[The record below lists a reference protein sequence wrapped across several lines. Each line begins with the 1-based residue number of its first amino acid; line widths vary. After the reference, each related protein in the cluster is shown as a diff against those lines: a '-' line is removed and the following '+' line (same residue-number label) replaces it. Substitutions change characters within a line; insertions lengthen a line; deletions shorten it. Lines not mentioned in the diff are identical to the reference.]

1 MDSVRAKARR
11 ADPTL
16 ALEAGA
22 YPVPGLHGGSAA
34 RAPSIWLELK
44 PHAVRPQPSPMPR
57 RTTHRHD
64 QDPPGASADGCSPP
78 DVGQQRHRRRCAEHV
93 MNAVGKF
100 AVMCRKEGIKQLG
113 VVLHMQPKPVH
124 QPECNNV
131 ASVDTG
137 MSNPAARADSSHCIP
152 GRKAMSS
159 ISLSFSGLT
168 GESSAGDF
176 KIVGYC
182 Q

>member
-1 MDSVRAKARR
+1 GFVHLISKSDS
-11 ADPTL
+11 
-16 ALEAGA
+16 E
-22 YPVPGLHGGSAA
+22 
-34 RAPSIWLELK
+34 
-44 PHAVRPQPSPMPR
+44 
-57 RTTHRHD
+57 
-64 QDPPGASADGCSPP
+64 CSSF
-78 DVGQQRHRRRCAEHV
+78 V
-93 MNAVGKF
+93 KF
-100 AVMCRKEGIKQLG
+100 LYFQ
-113 VVLHMQPKPVH
+113 QPKPVH